1 MKTSLQFTNAP
12 SEEDEL
18 ATAVTPTP
26 TKAKKPMAAPRLSPT
41 ATFKARKQSYQ
52 RRSSGGVDS
61 SSIAIKPSHLLE
73 FQKHLATPQ
82 VKKTI
87 TQSVTTP
94 PQSASLAPERAAAVQ
109 QSGAVGTGE
118 EEGVAPVG
126 IRSMWDSVVSL
137 MKVAVEFISAD
148 EVADPITET
157 TDTPQAKVHCTIM
170 YIYYLCIV
178 LYIILHVLVLVH
190 C

>member
-26 TKAKKPMAAPRLSPT
+26 TKAKKPMAAPRLSPA
-41 ATFKARKQSYQ
+41 ATFKARKQAYQ

-82 VKKTI
+82 VKKTL

-94 PQSASLAPERAAAVQ
+94 PQSARLAPERAAAVQ
-109 QSGAVGTGE
+109 QSGAVGTGEE

-148 EVADPITET
+148 EVADPIIET
-157 TDTPQAKVHCTIM
+157 TDTPQAKVHCTCTFTI
-170 YIYYLCIV
+170 CV
-178 LYIILHVLVLVH
+178 
-190 C
+190 